1 MEHACRM
8 LSMAAGLIL
17 TCMLIGLGM
26 LAGRESRRF
35 GAEVIG
41 SMEEMTEEYSEY
53 RFTRFDETLVT
64 GGDVVSAIR
73 KFQDE
78 IPVSVVQNGKCYVY
92 EGNFRPADN
101 VPGTGAHIRYG
112 DDYRGAVQRN
122 KKEEVCGLC
131 FYREP

>member
-1 MEHACRM
+1 MEHACKM

-41 SMEEMTEEYSEY
+41 SMEEMTAEYSQY
-53 RFTRFDETLVT
+53 RFTRFDETRVT

-78 IPVSVVQNGKCYVY
+78 IPVSVVQNGSCHIYQ
-92 EGNFRPADN
+92 GDFRPADN
-101 VPGTGAHIRYG
+101 VPESSAHIRYA
-112 DDYRGAVQRN
+112 DNYRGKVQRDA
-122 KKEEVCGLC
+122 KEEICGLC
-131 FYREP
+131 FYLEP